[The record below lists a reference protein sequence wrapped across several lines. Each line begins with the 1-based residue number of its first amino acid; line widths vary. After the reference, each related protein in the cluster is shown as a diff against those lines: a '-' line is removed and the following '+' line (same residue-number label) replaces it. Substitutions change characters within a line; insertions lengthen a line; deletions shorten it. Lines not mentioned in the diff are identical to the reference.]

1 MAREIK
7 DKNSCIL
14 KVNDTII
21 YEGKSYRKKLEIS
34 KISGSKI
41 YGLDIDN
48 GNMYSFNAT
57 KNRAKIS
64 LYESNR
70 KISYTNLIAL
80 IESTESNSI
89 F

>member
-1 MAREIK
+1 MTREIK

-14 KVNDTII
+14 KVNDIII
-21 YEGKSYRKKLEIS
+21 YEGKSYRKKLEIT
-34 KISGSKI
+34 KISGRTI

-48 GNMYSFNAT
+48 GKMYSFNSI

-70 KISYTNLIAL
+70 KMSYSNLIGL
-80 IESTESNSI
+80 IESTECGSI